1 MYAQHYSTTVSIPAT
16 ASEVFALV
24 DDHARLAAH
33 MSQRSWAMGGGSM
46 VLEADAGQG
55 KVVGSRLRLHGIV
68 CGMRLS
74 VEEAIVERT
83 PPCRKVWETIG
94 EPRLLVIGR
103 YRMGFEIEALGSS
116 SRLTV
121 FIDYDRPSARATRW
135 LGVLFGGRYA
145 RWCAERMAN
154 DAARFLSIPSGRS
167 PT

>member
-24 DDHARLAAH
+24 DDQARLAGH

-46 VLEADAGQG
+46 ALESDAGQG
-55 KVVGSRLRLHGIV
+55 KVVGSRVRLHGIV
-68 CGMRLS
+68 WGLRLS
-74 VEEAIVERT
+74 LEEAVVERT
-83 PPCRKVWETIG
+83 PPYRKVWETIG

-103 YRMGFEIEALGSS
+103 YRMGFEIEPLGSS
-116 SRLTV
+116 SRLKI
-121 FIDYDRPSARATRW
+121 FIDYDRPSGRATRW

-145 RWCAERMAN
+145 RWCTERMAS
-154 DAARFLSIPSGRS
+154 DAARFISITPGRS